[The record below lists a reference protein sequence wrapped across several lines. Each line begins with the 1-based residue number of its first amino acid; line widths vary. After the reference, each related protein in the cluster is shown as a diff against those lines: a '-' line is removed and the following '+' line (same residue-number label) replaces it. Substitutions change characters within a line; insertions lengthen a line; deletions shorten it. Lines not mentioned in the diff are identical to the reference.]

1 MMRVPVQGTQVP
13 SSGDGRAANA
23 ARDARGALA
32 VVTVLR
38 RRGEPVIELRKVGAE
53 SFEEVY
59 PLLAGFGGG
68 LAKDVWRRMLFD
80 YAWADGPC
88 RGYGL
93 YEGNRVVG
101 FLGTIFSRRRIQ
113 GREERMCN
121 FSSWI
126 VESEYRGASVMM
138 MRPLVA
144 DLPGYTLVGYTPIPV
159 TVAVFTRLGF
169 QMLETEE
176 LILPPVPRPREVLRA
191 LRGSFSASP
200 EVLQRELSGE
210 ERTIHNDLAYSRVR
224 HVLLRRGNRHCY
236 LVARRG
242 RRKGLRVAE
251 LLYIGDRAFFWENR
265 ILAQA
270 AFTATMGAAALSVDL
285 RFAEG
290 FDVPWA
296 IRRPKPRIYRPAHP
310 DLSPTAID
318 GLYSELL
325 ML

>member
-1 MMRVPVQGTQVP
+1 
-13 SSGDGRAANA
+13 
-23 ARDARGALA
+23 
-32 VVTVLR
+32 
-38 RRGEPVIELRKVGAE
+38 VIELRRVGAE
-53 SFEEVY
+53 SFDEVY

-68 LAKDVWRRMLFD
+68 LPRDDWRRMLFD

-88 RGYGL
+88 RGFGL
-93 YEGNRVVG
+93 YDGPRLVG
-101 FLGTIFSRRRIQ
+101 FLGTIFSRRRIE

-126 VESEYRGASVMM
+126 VENEYRGASVMM

-144 DLPGYTLVGYTPIPV
+144 ELPEYTLVGYTPIPV
-159 TVAVFTRLGF
+159 TVAVFSRLGF
-169 QMLETEE
+169 RPLETEE
-176 LILPPVPRPREVLRA
+176 LILPPLPRPGEALRA
-191 LRGSFSASP
+191 LRGSFTSSA
-200 EVLQRELSGE
+200 EALQRELGDE
-210 ERTIHNDLAYSRVR
+210 ERAMHRDLSYARVS
-224 HVLLRRGNRHCY
+224 HVLLRQGGRRCY

-242 RRKGLRVAE
+242 YRKRLRVAE

-270 AFTATMGAAALSVDL
+270 AFSASMGAVALSVDR

-296 IRRPKPRIYRPAHP
+296 IRKPKPRIFRPARP
-310 DLSPTAID
+310 DIAPTAID